1 MASEYLTIKEFAQRA
16 GVTPQAIHKQL
27 DRKLKDYVITDE
39 KGKKTISAEALELYK
54 GRKTNK
60 PKADAK
66 QAQDDMV
73 EFLKRQLEEKDNQI
87 RALQE
92 LIRTEQS
99 LRVSAEH
106 RIALLE
112 QRDTPPQDEG
122 EETII
127 DGAPEEKPAQETVA
141 DPEES
146 ADIQQRERKSF
157 WQRFKDLLRG

>member
-27 DRKLKDYVITDE
+27 DKRLKDYVITDE
-39 KGKKTISAEALELYK
+39 KGKKTISAEALALYK
-54 GRKTNK
+54 DHKTNK
-60 PKADAK
+60 PKEDAK
-66 QAQDDMV
+66 QKQDDMV

-112 QRDTPPQDEG
+112 QRDTPPQDD

-127 DGAPEEKPAQETVA
+127 DGAPEDKPAQETVA

-146 ADIQQRERKSF
+146 TDTQPRETKSF
-157 WQRFKDLLRG
+157 WQRFKDLLGI